1 MKKPFILFVLGLFT
15 LIPASACLN
24 IYFSIDDEG
33 HLHEAT
39 DMHQY
44 FKKFKKNFNVKKICK
59 SLPKI
64 EEKLRENGDY
74 KDLSD
79 YAVALMKLGLFEEAK
94 NILVELEFTHPE
106 EYKLASNLGTAYEL
120 VGEVDSALKYINY
133 GMELNPNAHEGSEW
147 VHIKVLETK
156 NHLKEDS
163 TWLETHT
170 VLDLS
175 LEQEADSSVL
185 HQIFIQAHERFPF
198 TPGPD
203 PIMASIMIDLAD
215 CFAAN
220 TSIEHA
226 KAMYQI
232 AKEHFGDSSQALDDK
247 INAMINLRG
256 TYGSVRPERT
266 PGEEIHGELI
276 KIGGIRYKDLLDDN
290 NDPPFEIDWELYET
304 NVDTLLSLVGLE
316 QIDRAPVIE
325 EILPPDEE
333 AVKKPSE
340 EEEEDSSWLFI
351 VVLASIIPVIAV
363 VLLTKKKK

>member
-1 MKKPFILFVLGLFT
+1 MKKSFIIALLSLFLFVPT
-15 LIPASACLN
+15 YACLN
-24 IYFSIDDEG
+24 IFYSVDDGG
-33 HLHEAT
+33 HLHEIT
-39 DMHQY
+39 DMHMY
-44 FKKFKKNFNVKKICK
+44 FKKFNKNFNVKKICK

-64 EEKLRENGDY
+64 EKKLRENGDY

-79 YAVALMKLGLFEEAK
+79 YSVALMKLGLFEEAK
-94 NILVELEFTHPE
+94 DILVELEFAHPE

-163 TWLETHT
+163 SWLESHT
-170 VLDLS
+170 VLELTE
-175 LEQEADSSVL
+175 EQEADSNVL

-203 PIMASIMIDLAD
+203 PIMASIIIDLAD
-215 CFAAN
+215 CFAAK

-232 AKEHFGDSSQALDDK
+232 AKEHFGDTSEVLNNK
-247 INAMINLRG
+247 INEMVKLRSE
-256 TYGSVRPERT
+256 YDNVNPERRHQ
-266 PGEEIHGELI
+266 GREGDHI
-276 KIGGIRYKDLLDDN
+276 KIDGIRYGKLMDDN
-290 NDPPFEIDWELYET
+290 NNPPYEINWDDYET
-304 NVDTLLSLVGLE
+304 NVDTLLALVGLE
-316 QIDRAPVIE
+316 QIERAPVIE

-333 AVKKPSE
+333 PVEDVPE
-340 EEEEDSSWLFI
+340 EKESNTWLIIVAICCVLPVVGIFI
-351 VVLASIIPVIAV
+351 FR
-363 VLLTKKKK
+363 KKKSD